1 VPKPLVYL
9 GLGGN
14 LGNVDQT
21 FYQALKQLALI
32 PGNDVAVI
40 SNFYQTQPVSDL
52 PQPPYLNAVCRFRTS
67 LLPHE
72 LLYQLQ
78 GIQRHSGQLPK
89 PKNAP
94 RKIDLDILFYGNQV
108 IETLDLEV
116 PHPRWRERL
125 FVLVPLADLIEIIIE
140 ARSGEQIVLK
150 EEIKR
155 HSDLQ
160 YALMG
165 ETA

>member
-1 VPKPLVYL
+1 MPKSLVYI

-14 LGNVDQT
+14 LGNVEQT
-21 FYQALKQLALI
+21 FHQALKQLALI
-32 PGNDVAVI
+32 PGNDLAVV

-72 LLYQLQ
+72 LLYHSQR
-78 GIQRHSGQLPK
+78 IQCLLGQLPK

-108 IETLDLEV
+108 IETPDLEV

-125 FVLVPLADLIEIIIE
+125 FVLVPLADLVEIIIE
-140 ARSGEQIVLK
+140 PRKGERIVLK